1 MFGTKIRIDKGLME
15 KVKRYYQIAG
25 YVSPDE
31 FVEHIIEKEISKLEA
46 CEDDEVLR
54 QQLKGLGYIS

>member
-1 MFGTKIRIDKGLME
+1 MFGSKIRIDKRLME
-15 KVKRYYQIAG
+15 KVKRYYRIAG

-31 FVEHIIEKEISKLEA
+31 FVEHIIEKEISRLEE

-54 QQLKGLGYIS
+54 QRLKGLGYIS